1 MNKSMLTGTVLGI
14 AVATTVGA
22 IAGYR
27 MLSGPEFA
35 EVLAVTP
42 VTESVKTPREECKDV
57 AVTRKQPVKD
67 QHKITGSVLGAVAGG
82 LAGDAIGG
90 GGKNTGAKIAG
101 AVVGGIAGNKV
112 QGHMQENDTYQTT
125 ERRCNTVTDVSE
137 RTAGYDVQ
145 YRLGDESGTVRM
157 DYDPGSAIPVK
168 DGQLVLSRAAAAAQP
183 AAESR

>member
-14 AVATTVGA
+14 AAATAVGA
-22 IAGYR
+22 IAGYK

-42 VTESVKTPREECKDV
+42 VTESVNTPREECQDV
-57 AVTRKQPVKD
+57 SVTRQQPIKD

-112 QGHMQENDTYQTT
+112 QGHMQEGDTYQTT

-137 RTAGYDVQ
+137 RTIGYDVQ
-145 YRLGDESGTVRM
+145 YKLGEDVGTVRM
-157 DYDPGSAIPVK
+157 EHDPGAAIPVR
-168 DGQLVLSRAAAAAQP
+168 DGQLVLARDSGAVTQ
-183 AAESR
+183 

>member
-67 QHKITGSVLGAVAGG
+67 QHKITGSVLGAV
-82 LAGDAIGG
+82 
-90 GGKNTGAKIAG
+90 
-101 AVVGGIAGNKV
+101 VGGIAGNKV

-157 DYDPGSAIPVK
+157 DYDPGSVIPVK